1 MSTDPVS
8 LVRSLYDAYARR
20 DLSTVTSVVSP
31 DVRIAQTKELPWGG
45 IFEGHAGLQR
55 FTGLLVAT
63 IDSRVTIEQMFQA
76 GERVIVTGRTAGTV
90 RASGAAFDVA
100 VAHVFTV
107 RDGQIAAAE
116 YYIDTPAM
124 RAALEA

>member
-1 MSTDPVS
+1 MSPDPVS

-20 DLSTVTSVVSP
+20 DLSTVTSIVAP

-45 IFEGHAGLQR
+45 VFEGHAGLQR

-63 IDSRVTIEQMFQA
+63 IDSRVTIEQVFRA
-76 GERVIVTGRTAGTV
+76 GDQVIVTGRTAGTV
-90 RASGAAFDVA
+90 RANGAAFDVA
-100 VAHVFTV
+100 VAHVFTL
-107 RDGQIAAAE
+107 RDGKIAAVE

-124 RAALEA
+124 RRALDA